1 MYILNIIYI
10 YINQN
15 IFDMYRDGNS
25 ITEKYLNSVSEEEYA
40 VLEDRFVQLSA
51 IVATDSK
58 LSS

>member
-1 MYILNIIYI
+1 
-10 YINQN
+10 
-15 IFDMYRDGNS
+15 MYRDGNS

-40 VLEDRFVQLSA
+40 VLEDSFVQLSA